1 VVGELV
7 TQSQRQQVHSPS
19 FTNKSSTVSNHS
31 LGASVPGL
39 DTVVNRLFGTPIP
52 PVGSPLADDVAIAE
66 MATGDPLRCLNFG
79 MTDHLQRKKHK
90 ATKFVPFKLDNNSVY
105 PFLRKSLVN
114 VLKES
119 LKNKTRKAANPTS
132 ILRTSRSFFETISY

>member
-39 DTVVNRLFGTPIP
+39 DTVVNQLFGTPIP

-90 ATKFVPFKLDNNSVY
+90 ATKFVPFKYLWVVQPSISCPRGSSQY
-105 PFLRKSLVN
+105 LRVKGPVDLRA
-114 VLKES
+114 LIQHF
-119 LKNKTRKAANPTS
+119 S
-132 ILRTSRSFFETISY
+132 IWLI